1 MAVQETFQVPKDA
14 IEQYREEGATVVRG
28 AFRHWVPRLLAA
40 HDRMQTRLEAVANKA
55 PHGPMFGKIENPD
68 GYPPLTMSAADG
80 HFGIRNA
87 VFADKDFHDWMLYS
101 PAADIIGQVI
111 GATRLQFWWDQS
123 FCKTADAP
131 PEAATPWH
139 TDSGSFSFVGDML
152 PSFWMAG
159 TDVGWNNA
167 PLITV
172 SGSHR
177 DKRWFRPVF
186 GKDDVKELPE
196 NYFERSE
203 IMKAVDDPK
212 TTIRVWTVEAGDC
225 LVIHPYT
232 YHASLPPGEKAGRRI
247 GLTSRWLGDDIRW
260 NLRSMTFTYP
270 DDKRFA
276 HIEQGKPAPEDGFPI
291 VWRSPTR
298 RAA

>member
-1 MAVQETFQVPKDA
+1 MAAQTFMVPKHA

-28 AFRHWVPRLLAA
+28 AFAAWVPRLIAA
-40 HDRMQTRLEAVANKA
+40 HDRLQARLEAVAKV
-55 PHGPMFGKIENPD
+55 GPNGALFGKIEHAD
-68 GYPPLTMSAADG
+68 GFPPLTLSASKG

-87 VFADKDFHDWMLYS
+87 VFADPDFHAWMLES

-131 PEAATPWH
+131 PEAATAWH

-172 SGSHR
+172 AGSHR

-186 GKDDVKELPE
+186 GKDDVNPLPE
-196 NYFERSE
+196 NYAERSE
-203 IMKAVDDPK
+203 IMRVVDDPK

-225 LVIHPYT
+225 LIIHPYT

-260 NLRSMTFTYP
+260 KLRSMTFTYP

-276 HIEQGKPAPEDGFPI
+276 NIEQDKPAPEDGFPI
-291 VWRSPTR
+291 VWRAPSA